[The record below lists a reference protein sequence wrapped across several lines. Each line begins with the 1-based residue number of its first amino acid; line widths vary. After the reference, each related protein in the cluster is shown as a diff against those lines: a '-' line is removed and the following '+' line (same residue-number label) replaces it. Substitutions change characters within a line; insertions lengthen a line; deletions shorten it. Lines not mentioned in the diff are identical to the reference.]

1 MQEVL
6 LRKLIEKNYF
16 KHGTEIDA
24 TYRGVGLD
32 GAPVHV
38 FEQTYTITGIFE
50 TKKTKRILVDAF
62 STVDGRTIRVA
73 VEHIIN
79 IDGMTPERFAENYMI
94 DPEGGEIKPSGRR
107 RGRRPKGWVDPD
119 LAIEADEDEDMDLDE
134 A

>member
-16 KHGTEIDA
+16 KNGTEIDA

-38 FEQTYTITGIFE
+38 FEQTFTITGIFQ
-50 TKKTKRILVDAF
+50 TRKTNRILIDCF
-62 STVDGRTIRVA
+62 STVDGRTIRVGVDA
-73 VEHIIN
+73 IVN

-94 DPEGGEIKPSGRR
+94 DTNGDEIKPSGKR

-119 LAIEADEDEDMDLDE
+119 LAIDAEDDDLLIE
-134 A
+134 G